1 MDRNLRILV
10 IGAAFRALGLAL
22 LGPFLNLYLSNVL
35 GIPYETIAVAN
46 VVVGIAPIFLSTAGG
61 LIADRVGRRRLFVV
75 SLAGEALAMTG
86 MAALM
91 QSGSFVGVVVA
102 FGALAVVGTTGG
114 PGLSA
119 YIADIAHG
127 SARSVAFT
135 WLRVGHN
142 AGFAAGVFA
151 GGALIG
157 LFGFVP
163 VAIGA
168 AAIAA
173 GGVGFIGLTLD
184 PSPYDV
190 QLARAAAPGASRSG
204 APGSLRQTL
213 RVLAH
218 DRSFL
223 AFCLF
228 SAVGNLTL
236 VQWGFAMPLFVQQR
250 LHLPYAVLGAGYAL
264 NGLMV
269 VFLQNVTTRG
279 LVGHR
284 HTTAYALSLLLYVVG
299 FIVLAAGGL
308 VATAAVALFVA
319 FVVIATVGENVGS
332 VPWATLPSNLAPPT
346 ELGAYNGAYQTIII
360 VGQLAGTLLGGWAL
374 ATIGS
379 PIVFWLVLAAPAV
392 PAAAGTVWLGRWIRA
407 GADRV

>member
-1 MDRNLRILV
+1 MDRNLRIL
-10 IGAAFRALGLAL
+10 IASAGFRAVGLAL

-35 GIPYETIAVAN
+35 RIPYETIAVAN
-46 VVVGIAPIFLSTAGG
+46 VAVGIAPIFLSTAGG
-61 LIADRVGRRRLFVV
+61 LIADRLGRRRLLVA
-75 SLAGEALAMTG
+75 SLAGEAVATAG

-102 FGALAVVGTTGG
+102 FGALAIVGTAGG

-135 WLRVGHN
+135 WIRVGHN

-163 VAIGA
+163 VAAGA
-168 AAIAA
+168 AAIGA
-173 GGVGFIGLTLD
+173 GGAAFIWLTLA
-184 PSPYDV
+184 PSPYDLELRRAAGAGGAV
-190 QLARAAAPGASRSG
+190 AAAPGSVR
-204 APGSLRQTL
+204 RTL

-236 VQWGFAMPLFVQQR
+236 IQWSFAMPLFVQQR
-250 LHLPYAVLGAGYAL
+250 LQLPYAVLGAGFAL
-264 NGLMV
+264 NGIMV
-269 VFLQNVTTRG
+269 VFLQNLTTHQ
-279 LVGHR
+279 LIGHR
-284 HTTAYALSLLLYVVG
+284 HTSAYALSLLLYVG
-299 FIVLAAGGL
+299 AFLILAAGGL
-308 VATAAVALFVA
+308 LTTATEALFFVFVVVAT
-319 FVVIATVGENVGS
+319 IGENVGS

-374 ATIGS
+374 ATIAS
-379 PIVFWLVLAAPAV
+379 PILLWLVLGAPAV
-392 PAAAGTVWLGRWIRA
+392 PAAAGTVWLGRWIRS
-407 GADRV
+407 GTDRV